1 MYTNVDNGVAG
12 VRDTI
17 IAVGELLVD
26 LVPGREDML
35 IRNAGPVIKTASG
48 SAGIFAC
55 AATLLGKKGGF
66 IGKVGKDSLS
76 RLVMDTLLEQG
87 VDMSHVIESDE
98 GQIGLAFLEYL
109 PDRRNYQYYRRNSVG
124 SLLRA
129 EELDENYI
137 AAAYAVH
144 FPGMLLE
151 LTPQMREACESLMR
165 IAKRHGVLLSF
176 DPNIRSELAADDG
189 ARARLMN
196 AVRMADIV
204 APTLKEGQ
212 IITGRQSIGEVLR
225 ALHSMGPRM
234 VALTRDKDGLVL
246 SCDGQVVF
254 ADGID
259 VEPVDPT
266 GAGDTLAAALCVGL
280 REGMS
285 LEQLCCFCN
294 CAGTLVITKKGAI
307 GMALPTRAEVEAMV
321 ASGICKTHTDCLER
335 LD

>member
-1 MYTNVDNGVAG
+1 M
-12 VRDTI
+12 
-17 IAVGELLVD
+17 D

-35 IRNAGPVIKTASG
+35 IREAGPVIKTASG

-55 AATLLGKKGGF
+55 AAALLGGKGGF

-76 RLVMDTLLEQG
+76 QLVMNTLREQG

-129 EELDENYI
+129 EELDESYI
-137 AAAYAVH
+137 AGAYAVH

-151 LTPQMREACESLMR
+151 LTQEMRGACEHLMEL
-165 IAKRHGVLLSF
+165 AKRHGALLSF
-176 DPNIRSELAADDG
+176 DPNIRSELSADDG
-189 ARARLMN
+189 VRTRLIK
-196 AVRMADIV
+196 AVCMADVV

-212 IITGRQSIGEVLR
+212 LITGKQTIGDVLR
-225 ALHSMGPRM
+225 ALHLMGPHV

-246 SCDGQVVF
+246 SRDGQVVF
-254 ADGID
+254 VDGID
-259 VEPVDPT
+259 EEPVDPT

-280 REGMS
+280 RENMPLVELG
-285 LEQLCCFCN
+285 CFCN

-307 GMALPTRAEVEAMV
+307 GMALPTRAEVDAMV
-321 ASGICKTHTDCLER
+321 ASGICKVHTAL
-335 LD
+335 LTSLA